1 MQIKGF
7 IKSAK
12 VAQVLN
18 TAHKSGENVVLY
30 GPGGYGKS
38 EMIQAFLRSVGAR
51 QEQITVKALSVGTT
65 LDDLLG
71 GINLKTLRE
80 TGEISYNV
88 HQSIFST
95 PYLVLE
101 EAFDAPVRVLEGLK
115 DILTSKQIR
124 NGQQLYN
131 IKTKFIIVATNRSKK
146 ELSEDDSSKALME
159 RFPLSLRVYWDS
171 HNLNDYQELISKIFG
186 EQNSTFDV
194 LMSYML
200 ESIEEDESKN
210 PPAPRTVVRAFKVLK
225 NTGVEGLRFLD
236 GLPNIDRAIDNLAEQ
251 QEKIRQQ
258 EKERKIVQ
266 DANIKLNEFSEKHTR
281 FDDNATLKQ
290 VKEFNQE
297 IDIGVADVSSNLED
311 DKLQD
316 ELDTVIE
323 EMKQCK
329 IQ

>member
-1 MQIKGF
+1 MEIKGF
-7 IKSAK
+7 IKSKK

-38 EMIQAFLRSVGAR
+38 EMVQAFLRSIGAR

-124 NGQQLYN
+124 NGNQVYN

-171 HNLNDYQELISKIFG
+171 HSLADYQELISKIFG
-186 EQNSTFDV
+186 EQNSTFDA
-194 LMSYML
+194 LISYML
-200 ESIEEDESKN
+200 ESIEEDESKQ
-210 PPAPRTVVRAFKVLK
+210 PPSPRTAVRGFKVLK
-225 NTGVEGLRFLD
+225 STGIEGLRFLD

-251 QEKIRQQ
+251 Q
-258 EKERKIVQ
+258 RKIQQYENEKNHVFYAR
-266 DANIKLNEFSEKHTR
+266 DELNALMEEHKAFT
-281 FDDNATLKQ
+281 DDATLKQ
-290 VKEFNQE
+290 VKEFNE
-297 IDIGVADVSSNLED
+297 DIDEAIWKWEAELNDET
-311 DKLQD
+311 LQN
-316 ELDTVIE
+316 ELNDVIE
-323 EMKQCK
+323 QIKNCK